1 MIKQRKPV
9 LLSRNKNDRETSSR
23 QPRVSNANYP
33 SYSSSVIQDATV
45 TRASLNKVGHLIP
58 RALSPSI
65 EEQAARFCSEDWENY
80 SRTSLISDIQK
91 GPRPESFLVDT
102 VHALGL
108 AGLAHYRRSP
118 HLKLRAKTRYM
129 PAIEAFNIVLG
140 NSEGAKEDQT
150 LCAVRLS

>member
-9 LLSRNKNDRETSSR
+9 LLSRNKNDRGTSSR
-23 QPRVSNANYP
+23 QPRVSNASYH

-58 RALSPSI
+58 GALSPSI
-65 EEQAARFCSEDWENY
+65 EEQAARFFSEDWANY
-80 SRTSLISDIQK
+80 SRTSLISDIRK

-118 HLKLRAKTRYM
+118 HLWLRAKTKYVS
-129 PAIEAFNIVLG
+129 AIEARQYILG
-140 NSEGAKEDQT
+140 NSERAKENLT
-150 LCAVRLS
+150 LYAVT